1 MKHYIPSLI
10 IKLHHWIHNSY
21 TRATRF
27 NLKKEVGGIVF
38 LHLPAI
44 SSSFGLPGR
53 MCNGPPFN
61 LLSFSVNFDSY
72 PANHSRDLV
81 PCLANILAQSQSLL
95 QRNLPNSTRTKLRK
109 LSWSETSRF
118 NKLTLLKKIKKS
130 RFSLTSAT
138 TMMTRHYSYF

>member
-1 MKHYIPSLI
+1 MKHYVSSLI

-27 NLKKEVGGIVF
+27 NLKKKLSGIVF

-53 MCNGPPFN
+53 MCNGSTFN

-72 PANHSRDLV
+72 PANQSKDLV

-109 LSWSETSRF
+109 LRRSETSRF
-118 NKLTLLKKIKKS
+118 NKLTLFKKLKRS
-130 RFSLTSAT
+130 RFSLASAT
-138 TMMTRHYSYF
+138 TMITRHYSYF